1 MSSNHLKRREIIE
14 DLKQLIT
21 SAEEVLDLKEELESR
36 IVERGKGSG
45 LRPNSVESVRSLLEK
60 KKRSHKQ
67 LWNDINK
74 KYGPLLMEIIPTPPQ
89 VQSEP
94 VPEPELVSAS
104 KPLPKKSTRSGCCGS
119 RPGADM
125 KKKKKPTKRRK
136 KKKQTRRYKKMR

>member
-74 KYGPLLMEIIPTPPQ
+74 KYGPLLMEIMPTRSQ

-119 RPGADM
+119 RPRI
-125 KKKKKPTKRRK
+125 KKKPTKRRK